1 MRAVIDEL
9 AMLERQEFW
18 LRITFNFVGYMWIWI
33 GSEKRLWLC
42 DMLRQYKALGW
53 SLRGGCRSVVPE

>member
-1 MRAVIDEL
+1 MEKIGEEGLLTGRGKRNMRAVIDEL

-33 GSEKRLWLC
+33 GSGKKV
-42 DMLRQYKALGW
+42 MAM
-53 SLRGGCRSVVPE
+53 